1 MPRSLLLFIHGL
13 VPLLGPRV
21 YRNERLTHTAPLLPV
36 QATMCDD
43 DAMVIRLA
51 MIVLTLALLPTL
63 CIIALVGRLLGLP
76 TLQITVYL
84 LALE

>member
-1 MPRSLLLFIHGL
+1 MNGL

-36 QATMCDD
+36 QASIPPDE
-43 DAMVIRLA
+43 AMVIKLA
-51 MIVLTLALLPTL
+51 MTVLTFALLPTL
-63 CIIALVGRLLGLP
+63 CIIALVGRLFGLP

-84 LALE
+84 FALE